1 MHSLRMDP
9 PDRNALSVRTQ
20 LYGDNKF
27 LIHRYAFRAIAYP

>member
-9 PDRNALSVRTQ
+9 PDRNAMSVRTQ
-20 LYGDNKF
+20 LYGDNNF